1 MVSVDVHGCG
11 GVWRESSPRYAGR
24 NSLKPWANTEVRV
37 YTFKAE
43 DDDEASVV
51 LVDEVVKEG
60 KNEPT
65 SSTMEGT
72 A

>member
-1 MVSVDVHGCG
+1 MIALEFVK
-11 GVWRESSPRYAGR
+11 SSPQCAGR

-37 YTFKAE
+37 YTFTAE
-43 DDDEASVV
+43 DDDEAAVQ

-65 SSTMEGT
+65 LTTMGGT

>member
-1 MVSVDVHGCG
+1 M
-11 GVWRESSPRYAGR
+11 
-24 NSLKPWANTEVRV
+24 KPWANTEVRV

-43 DDDEASVV
+43 DDDEAAVQ

-65 SSTMEGT
+65 STTMGGT